1 MIILRKILNKLLDI
15 CFYLCLVALVWGI
28 LQVFCFTSFRIPTD
42 SMEPELIPGD
52 NILVNKMV
60 GGARLFDLFASLN
73 KEEIDIYRLP
83 GFGSFKRNDVL
94 VFNFPYPAQ
103 WDSIGFD
110 VMKYYVKRCIALPG
124 DTLEIRNGFF
134 HVRGVEQELGNRDM
148 QKYISALSDTVSHG
162 IEMVAYPW
170 DKAMGW
176 TIKNFGPFPVPA
188 KGQVV
193 QMNRENWLFYH
204 RLIFWE
210 QKQRPAWKEDGSVYL
225 GDSLLA
231 TYRFE
236 KNYYFMGGDKLDNSQ
251 DSRYWGVLP
260 EEFIVGRADY
270 IWLSRKDKNKEIRW
284 ERFMKK
290 IRCGN

>member
-1 MIILRKILNKLLDI
+1 
-15 CFYLCLVALVWGI
+15 
-28 LQVFCFTSFRIPTD
+28 
-42 SMEPELIPGD
+42 MEPALTPGD

-60 GGARLFDLFASLN
+60 GGARLFDIFASLN
-73 KEEIDIYRLP
+73 KEEIGIYRLP
-83 GFGSFKRNDVL
+83 GLSSFKRNDIL

-134 HVRGVEQELGNRDM
+134 HIRGINLELGNLKM
-148 QKYISALSDTVSHG
+148 QNFISTLPEDSLSHG
-162 IEMVAYPW
+162 VDMNTYPW
-170 DKAMGW
+170 DEEMGW
-176 TIKNFGPFPVPA
+176 TIKNFGPLPLPS

-193 QMNRENWLFYH
+193 EMNRENWLLYH

-210 QKQRPAWKEDGSVYL
+210 QKQRPMRKEDGHVYL
-225 GDSLLA
+225 GDSLLT

-251 DSRYWGVLP
+251 DSRYWGPLP
-260 EEFIVGRADY
+260 EEFIVGRAGY
-270 IWLSRKDKNKEIRW
+270 VWLSKDGRTNKIRW
-284 ERFMKK
+284 NRFMKS
-290 IRCGN
+290 I